1 MGDGDCGTTLV
12 AGITT
17 ITDAMSSIQADSLSH
32 ATVSISD
39 LISKGMGGTSG
50 ALYAIFF
57 TAFAAAV
64 QSLNAT
70 APVSFPDVADVASKA
85 LATLQRYTKAD
96 VGDRTM
102 MDALIPFIHALSN
115 GAKAGLPATEA
126 LEKAR
131 AAADEGCT
139 ATRNMVSVFGRST
152 YVGAGSEAEDETKGI
167 PDPGAMGIVAIA
179 QGILNVVQA
188 AGRT

>member
-12 AGITT
+12 AGITA
-17 ITDAMSSIQADSLSH
+17 ITNAMSSIQADSLSH

-70 APVSFPDVADVASKA
+70 APASFPDVAEVASKA

-102 MDALIPFIHALSN
+102 MDALIPFIHALSK
-115 GAKAGLPATEA
+115 GAKAGRPAAEA

-179 QGILNVVQA
+179 QGILNAVQA